1 MTSAPPIAVQL
12 YSLRDQAKDDFAS
25 VLRRVADLGYVGVEL
40 AGFHNLTPAQFSTI
54 TDEIGLRLSSAHAG
68 SLDPEVLNP
77 LLDDVQSIGCDTV
90 VAAFLPPASFA
101 DLDAVKRTAEVLNV
115 SNTISRSR
123 GLSLGY
129 HNHWWEFE
137 TIIDGRTAWSHLFER
152 LDPTVFAEL
161 DIYWATVGG
170 ADPVDAIVEAG
181 ARIRLLH
188 VKDGPADDP
197 KSSMVAVGSGS
208 VDIARVLAAAPG
220 AAWHI
225 VELDRCDADMFSAL
239 ADSHRFLVGGGFSA
253 GRA

>member
-12 YSLRDQAKDDFAS
+12 YSLREQAKDNFAS
-25 VLRRVADLGYVGVEL
+25 VLRRVAEMGYVGVEL
-40 AGFHNLTPAQFSTI
+40 AGFHDLTPTQFTAVAKE
-54 TDEIGLRLSSAHAG
+54 TGLRVCSAHAG
-68 SLDPEVLNP
+68 NLVPDAFNP
-77 LLDDVQSIGCDTV
+77 LLDDVQSVGCDTV

-101 DLDAVKRTAEVLNV
+101 DLDAVKRTAETLNAA
-115 SNTISRSR
+115 NTIARSR

-137 TIIDGRTAWSHLFER
+137 TIIDGRAAWSHLFER

-170 ADPVDAIVEAG
+170 ADPVDAIDEAG
-181 ARIRLLH
+181 PRIRLLH

-197 KSSMVAVGSGS
+197 KSSMVAVGSGTL
-208 VDIARVLAAAPG
+208 DIARVLGAAPS

-225 VELDRCDADMFSAL
+225 VELDRCDTDMFSAVD
-239 ADSHRFLVGGGFSA
+239 DSLRFLVDGGFSA

>member
-1 MTSAPPIAVQL
+1 MTSTPPIAVQL
-12 YSLRDQAKDDFAS
+12 YSLREQAKDDFAS
-25 VLRRVADLGYVGVEL
+25 VLRRVAEIGYVGVEL
-40 AGFHNLTPAQFSTI
+40 AGFHNLTPAQFTGVL
-54 TDEIGLRLSSAHAG
+54 DETGLRVCSAHAG
-68 SLDPEVLNP
+68 NLDPDVLNP
-77 LLDDVQSIGCDTV
+77 LLDDVQSVGCDTV

-101 DLDAVKRTAEVLNV
+101 DLDAVRLTAETLNAT
-115 SNTISRSR
+115 NAIARSR
-123 GLSLGY
+123 GLSFGY

-170 ADPVDAIVEAG
+170 ADTVDAIG
-181 ARIRLLH
+181 ASGPRIRLLH

-197 KSSMVAVGSGS
+197 RSSMVPVGSGTI
-208 VDIARVLAAAPG
+208 DIARVLAAAPG

-225 VELDRCDADMFSAL
+225 VELDRCDTDMFSAV
-239 ADSHRFLVGGGFSA
+239 ADSYRFLVSSGLST